1 VPPDVR
7 TLEEQL
13 TSFETFIDF
22 AHQLGAPEVQA
33 VDATINDG
41 DQRVELFFL
50 HIDFPD
56 ARFGYRAKAPGEDVH
71 EKLWLAEEL
80 ATSALHRIMRGLTRT
95 ADAAGT
101 TWLRLDG
108 QLLRADS

>member
-1 VPPDVR
+1 VR
-7 TLEEQL
+7 TLDVQL

-22 AHQLGAPEVQA
+22 AHQLGALQVRA

-41 DQRVELFFL
+41 SQRVELLFL
-50 HIDFPD
+50 HSDFPD
-56 ARFGYRAKAPGEDVH
+56 ARFGYRAKAPGEDIH

-80 ATSALHRIMRGLTRT
+80 AAGALHRIMRDITPA

-101 TWLRLDG
+101 TWFRLDG
-108 QLLRADS
+108 QLLRTDS